1 MYSVNTKLI
10 LIKSLSQDV
19 LCLIA
24 QLYPTLFDPINVN
37 LLVIIQ

>member
-19 LCLIA
+19 LCLVA
-24 QLYPTLFDPINVN
+24 QLYLTLCNVS